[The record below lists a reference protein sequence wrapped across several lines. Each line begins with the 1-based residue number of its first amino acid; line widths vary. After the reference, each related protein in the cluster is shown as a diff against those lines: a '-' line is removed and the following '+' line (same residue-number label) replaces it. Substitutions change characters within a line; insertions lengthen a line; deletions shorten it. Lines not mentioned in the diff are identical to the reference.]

1 MNIAC
6 DQQQTIKVN
15 WNFLSKLIF
24 HYQHSCICYNV
35 KLKQPPI
42 FFIVHNLVCKT
53 FILIIVKSTNA
64 TESINFSNLL
74 LKKKTC
80 RTLAMKFRKKTLNLY
95 RLSLRFHIVQICKT
109 YAKHTL
115 TIFFRTL
122 LNSGWWI
129 KDYFKK
135 LFLQTRC
142 SRTFSPMK
150 IEVKH
155 FNL

>member
-1 MNIAC
+1 M
-6 DQQQTIKVN
+6 
-15 WNFLSKLIF
+15 
-24 HYQHSCICYNV
+24 
-35 KLKQPPI
+35 
-42 FFIVHNLVCKT
+42 FIVPNLVCKT

-80 RTLAMKFRKKTLNLY
+80 RTLAMKFRKKNLNLY
-95 RLSLRFHIVQICKT
+95 RLSFRFHIVQICKT

-129 KDYFKK
+129 KDYLKK
-135 LFLQTRC
+135 IVFTDTMLQNIKPDEDWSQTFQPVRIQRYWVLQQNSIFPSCICVLGTLLFC
-142 SRTFSPMK
+142 
-150 IEVKH
+150 
-155 FNL
+155 

>member
-1 MNIAC
+1 MDKIFGIKMNIAC
-6 DQQQTIKVN
+6 DQQQSINVN
-15 WNFLSKLIF
+15 WNFLGKLIF
-24 HYQHSCICYNV
+24 HYQHSTDSWCYNV

-42 FFIVHNLVCKT
+42 VFIVPNLVCKT

-80 RTLAMKFRKKTLNLY
+80 RTLAMKFRKKPLIYTGC
-95 RLSLRFHIVQICKT
+95 LSGFTFQICKT

-122 LNSGWWI
+122 LNSG
-129 KDYFKK
+129 
-135 LFLQTRC
+135 
-142 SRTFSPMK
+142 
-150 IEVKH
+150 
-155 FNL
+155 